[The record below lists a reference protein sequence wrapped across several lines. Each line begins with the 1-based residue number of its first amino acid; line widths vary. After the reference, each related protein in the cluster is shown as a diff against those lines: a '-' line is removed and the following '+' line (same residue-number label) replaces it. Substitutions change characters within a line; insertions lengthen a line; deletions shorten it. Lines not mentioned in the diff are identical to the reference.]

1 MEKKMNGKHWVF
13 VAMAA
18 ALVGCVTVPQEQM
31 DRAEYGQAP
40 DAETII
46 RGWLA
51 STLKDPDSIK
61 SFVVTAPVKCA
72 NRRASWK
79 PEFGWCVK
87 YEYNAKNSYGGYA
100 GVTSHTAMIQGGKV
114 LMDDGRFV
122 DGLAAQLQ

>member
-1 MEKKMNGKHWVF
+1 MKGKTLIAT
-13 VAMAA
+13 AMAI
-18 ALVGCVTVPQEQM
+18 ALAGCVTVPQEQM
-31 DRAEYGQAP
+31 DKAEYGPAP
-40 DAETII
+40 DAETVI
-46 RGWLA
+46 RGWLG

-61 SFVVTAPVKCA
+61 SFTVSQPVKCA

-100 GVTSHTAMIQGGKV
+100 GLTSHTAMIQDGKV

-122 DGLAAQLQ
+122 DGFAAQLQ